1 VSLLTEN
8 GDTKDDLRLPTDDQ
22 LLTQVPF
29 LLIQTPLL
37 FPRTFQLL
45 LCQNTRL
52 MMDVGTC
59 VSLFAFLTEGFEDDF
74 LAFIL

>member
-1 VSLLTEN
+1 MSLLTEN

-22 LLTQVPF
+22 LLTQVAF
-29 LLIQTPLL
+29 LLIRTPLL
-37 FPRTFQLL
+37 FPRTSELL
-45 LCQNTRL
+45 LCRNTRL

-59 VSLFAFLTEGFEDDF
+59 VSLLAFLTEGFEDDF

>member
-22 LLTQVPF
+22 LLTQVAL

-37 FPRTFQLL
+37 FPQTSELL
-45 LCQNTRL
+45 LCRNTCL
-52 MMDVGTC
+52 MMDVGAC
-59 VSLFAFLTEGFEDDF
+59 LSHLAFLTEGFEDDF
-74 LAFIL
+74 IACIL